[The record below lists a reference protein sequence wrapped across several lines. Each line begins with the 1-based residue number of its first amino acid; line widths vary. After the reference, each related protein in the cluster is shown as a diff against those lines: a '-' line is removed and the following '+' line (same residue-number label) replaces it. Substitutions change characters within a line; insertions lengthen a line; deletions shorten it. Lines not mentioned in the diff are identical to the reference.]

1 MPMNAAARL
10 TITVSLAPTG
20 SFVVHPEPAA
30 SADLAL
36 NIERSFASQS
46 AAEHYA
52 DGVAAGLRA
61 CGRTVEISI
70 DVPEEPT
77 ISEDDAD
84 LLDFGSFDA
93 WAQDRAVAR
102 AETPEADP
110 VAARL
115 ARDAEAGHYRA
126 AAFGL

>member
-1 MPMNAAARL
+1 MNAARL
-10 TITVSLAPTG
+10 TITVSLTRAG
-20 SFVVHPEPAA
+20 SFVVYPEPVI

-36 NIERSFASQS
+36 SIERTFADQP

-61 CGRTVEISI
+61 CGRTVDISI

-77 ISEDDAD
+77 VSEDDAN
-84 LLDFGSFDA
+84 LLDFASFDA
-93 WAQDRAVAR
+93 WADERGEAR
-102 AETPEADP
+102 AAGPEVDA
-110 VAARL
+110 VSARL

-126 AAFGL
+126 AALGF

>member
-1 MPMNAAARL
+1 MHSTRCL
-10 TITVSLAPTG
+10 VTVSFAPTTEPTG
-20 SFVVHPEPAA
+20 LPAYIVHVEPASA
-30 SADLAL
+30 ADLKPRGFTEQL
-36 NIERSFASQS
+36 

-77 ISEDDAD
+77 VSEDDAD
-84 LLDFGSFDA
+84 LLDFASFDV
-93 WAQDRAVAR
+93 WADERAKAR
-102 AETPEADP
+102 TAGPEVDA
-110 VAARL
+110 VSARL

-126 AAFGL
+126 AALGI

>member
-1 MPMNAAARL
+1 MTTARL
-10 TITVSLAPTG
+10 TITVSLTRSGA
-20 SFVVHPEPAA
+20 FVVHPEPAV

-36 NIERSFASQS
+36 NIERSFTAQP

-61 CGRTVEISI
+61 CGRTVDISI

-84 LLDFGSFDA
+84 LLDFASFDA

-102 AETPEADP
+102 IEAPECDP
-110 VAARL
+110 VEARL

-126 AAFGL
+126 DALGL

>member
-1 MPMNAAARL
+1 MNAARL
-10 TITVSLAPTG
+10 TITVSLTRAG
-20 SFVVHPEPAA
+20 SFVVYPEPAI

-36 NIERSFASQS
+36 SIERTFADQP

-61 CGRTVEISI
+61 CGRTVDISI

-77 ISEDDAD
+77 VSEDDAD
-84 LLDFGSFDA
+84 LLDFASFDA
-93 WAQDRAVAR
+93 WAAER
-102 AETPEADP
+102 AEARTVGPEVDA
-110 VAARL
+110 VSARL

-126 AAFGL
+126 AALGF

>member
-1 MPMNAAARL
+1 MHVARL
-10 TITVSLAPTG
+10 TITVSLTRTG
-20 SFVVHPEPAA
+20 SFVVHPEPAL

-36 NIERSFASQS
+36 SIERSFADQP

-61 CGRTVEISI
+61 CGRTVDISI

-77 ISEDDAD
+77 VSEDDAD
-84 LLDFGSFDA
+84 LLDFASFDA
-93 WAQDRAVAR
+93 WAAER
-102 AETPEADP
+102 AEARTAGPEVDAIS
-110 VAARL
+110 ARL

-126 AAFGL
+126 AALGM